1 VNLKEVEMEQIIH
14 ERTNHGSH
22 RLIESVPSE
31 ENQQPKGRIHAC
43 KASQRNLQLA
53 GDRLRR
59 ANRDL
64 GETAAFI
71 LASLTT
77 VTAVEAVINIAVK
90 QISISQEFLKGAFNL
105 YIAIF
110 ILIFLW
116 GAFRSGVAIRRRA
129 RAERDI
135 DQAKKG
141 MFEFCPENQWPK
153 EDE

>member
-1 VNLKEVEMEQIIH
+1 MEQTNK

-22 RLIESVPSE
+22 RSIEFLPVE
-31 ENQQPKGRIHAC
+31 ENQPSRGRIHAC
-43 KASQRNLQLA
+43 KASQWNFQQA
-53 GDRLRR
+53 GDRLKR

-90 QISISQEFLKGAFNL
+90 QIEISQEFLKGAFNL

-116 GAFRSGVAIRRRA
+116 GAFRSAGAIRRRA

-141 MFEFCPENQWPK
+141 IFEFCSEDQWPK
-153 EDE
+153 TDE